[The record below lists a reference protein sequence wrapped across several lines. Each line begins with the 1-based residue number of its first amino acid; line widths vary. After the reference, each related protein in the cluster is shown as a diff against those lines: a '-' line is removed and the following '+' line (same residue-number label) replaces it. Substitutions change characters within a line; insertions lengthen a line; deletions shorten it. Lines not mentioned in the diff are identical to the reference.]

1 MLPEIQ
7 YSSVI
12 TLIQRKNCML
22 YQQLLLASIV
32 CIATSSIDAAPSL
45 LESVINLEHELITTM
60 TTAPANATYKSFT
73 ERCDALLAT
82 INKTHNHA
90 FVTLYHNLLSELAH
104 HYNLDDT
111 RPSTIITHLIDYH
124 QLPQSPAIK
133 TLFTLRCVYV
143 LLPHLLNPPKNTLPL
158 NTITRQAIKQ
168 LEQLTERIYK
178 ALQLKQRQSWL
189 KNRYL
194 LTLLTGVTISIVI
207 YLGYKTYTEL
217 KRLKEDETARLNAL
231 NALTETLK
239 TAQAQTIRQQELI
252 AAGTNS
258 QELLTQRVTTLQETV
273 EALNTSHVNKSDTF
287 FSAQTLLTQRTDEL
301 NRAFTKHIDNTSRA
315 LQELAHRVELQKH
328 ESTSALNEQ
337 SARLTT
343 EQTTAFNEISTR
355 LDTQRNDY
363 TSSLQAQSA
372 AFAATQATTIT
383 AFNELV
389 GTIKQQ
395 NRQFTDSLKYITSVV
410 SESIEADRALSER
423 EESSIGSFLDG
434 MTLNLNDVTKAIGAV
449 GSIVVAAD
457 RISSITQ
464 DRQATTTRISES
476 DLLERLR
483 NL

>member
-1 MLPEIQ
+1 
-7 YSSVI
+7 
-12 TLIQRKNCML
+12 ML

-32 CIATSSIDAAPSL
+32 YIATSSINAAPSL

-60 TTAPANATYKSFT
+60 ATAPANATYKPFT

-90 FVTLYHNLLSELAH
+90 FITLYHNLLSELAH
-104 HYNLDDT
+104 HYNLDDA
-111 RPSTIITHLIDYH
+111 RPSSIITHLIDYH

-133 TLFTLRCVYV
+133 TLFTLRCVQV
-143 LLPHLLNPPKNTLPL
+143 LLPHLFNPSKNSLPL
-158 NTITRQAIKQ
+158 NSITRQTIKQ

-178 ALQLKQRQSWL
+178 ALQLKRKQSWL

-194 LTLLTGVTISIVI
+194 LTLLTGVTISIII

-217 KRLKEDETARLNAL
+217 KRLKEDEAARLNAL
-231 NALTETLK
+231 NKLTKNLK
-239 TAQAQTIRQQELI
+239 TAQAQAIRQQEII
-252 AAGTNS
+252 AASASS
-258 QELLTQRVTTLQETV
+258 QELLTQRVTTLQERV

-287 FSAQTLLTQRTDEL
+287 FSAQTLLTQRTEEL
-301 NRAFTKHIDNTSRA
+301 NRAFTEHIDSTSRA
-315 LQELAHRVELQKH
+315 LQELAHLVEQQKH
-328 ESTSALNEQ
+328 ESTSALNEH
-337 SARLTT
+337 STKLTT

-355 LDTQRNDY
+355 LDTQRHDY

-372 AFAATQATTIT
+372 AFTATQANTIT
-383 AFNELV
+383 AFSELV
-389 GTIKQQ
+389 ATIKQQ

-434 MTLNLNDVTKAIGAV
+434 MRLNLNDVTKAIGAV

-457 RISSITQ
+457 RISSMTQ
-464 DRQATTTRISES
+464 DRQEPISRISER
-476 DLLERLR
+476 DLQERVR